1 MLGHLGSQPRP
12 RGCPGW
18 SWGEQVSCRCCDS
31 TAHPVLLILGSFL
44 GLLGELFSE
53 AKRVFGPIW
62 VRTAPLTTLSSL
74 RRRAGSRVPCP
85 GEHDVGPER

>member
-44 GLLGELFSE
+44 GFLGEFFTCFLKPKEFLVS
-53 AKRVFGPIW
+53 
-62 VRTAPLTTLSSL
+62 
-74 RRRAGSRVPCP
+74 AGL
-85 GEHDVGPER
+85 GQLL